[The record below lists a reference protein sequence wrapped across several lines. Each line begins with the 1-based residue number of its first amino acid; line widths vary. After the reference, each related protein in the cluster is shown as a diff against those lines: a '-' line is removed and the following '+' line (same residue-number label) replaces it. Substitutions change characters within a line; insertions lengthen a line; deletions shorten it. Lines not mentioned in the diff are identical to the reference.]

1 MSRSSSLVSRN
12 LRVRTVNVPLRLPLE
27 TSGGTISM
35 APLVLVDLDT
45 EEGVTG
51 CAYLFCYTP
60 LILRPMAALL
70 VELGEVIQ
78 GMDAAPRSLEAVLQ
92 RRFRLLGNKGLTAMA
107 LAGIDMAAWD
117 ALAKASDLPL
127 VRLLGGEPGP
137 VKAYNSCGLGLIG
150 PDRAAQEAVE
160 LLESGFRAIKVRL
173 GYPDLRTDLSVVR
186 AVRAAVGDDIVLMAD
201 YNQML
206 SVSEAIERICAL
218 ASEGLCWIEEPTS
231 ADDYAGHAR
240 IREKAGVPIQMGE
253 NWWGTQEMAK
263 CVAAGASDLVM
274 PDAMKIG
281 GVSGW
286 QRAAAIAGAAG
297 LPVSSHLFPEF
308 SVHLLAVTP
317 NAHWLEY
324 ADWAEPVLETPVRI
338 ADGHVECPDVPGA
351 GIVWNEE
358 AVQRYLVQ

>member
-1 MSRSSSLVSRN
+1 MSRSPALVIRN
-12 LRVRTVNVPLRLPLE
+12 LRVRTVSVPLRLPLE
-27 TSGGTISM
+27 TSGGTIGM

-60 LILRPMAALL
+60 LILRPMASLL

-78 GMDAAPRSLEAVLQ
+78 GAEAAPRSLEAVLQ

-117 ALAKASDLPL
+117 ALAKASDLSL

-150 PDRAAQEAVE
+150 PDRAAEEAVQ
-160 LLESGFRAIKVRL
+160 LLEPGFRAIKVRL

-206 SVSEAIERICAL
+206 SVPEAIERIQAL
-218 ASEGLCWIEEPTS
+218 ADEGLYWIEEPTN
-231 ADDYAGHAR
+231 AEDYAGHAR
-240 IREKAGVPIQMGE
+240 IREKAGVAIQMGE
-253 NWWGTQEMAK
+253 NWWGTREMAK

-297 LPVSSHLFPEF
+297 LPVSSHLFPEL

-317 NAHWLEY
+317 AAHWLEY

-338 ADGHVECPDVPGA
+338 EDGHAQCPDLPGA

-358 AVQRYLVQ
+358 AVERYLVQ